1 MLPAWGAGTHA
12 GCSSHSES
20 SGLAPGGSVF
30 GVYNTPESRQL
41 CWELPVTNTQN
52 SLAVSLGV
60 GNLQNLPL
68 GTDLQIPDSLVPE
81 RAKTEAWFVRNLII
95 QIYYHQELCNDAV
108 VFLTN
113 RKQTVY
119 NSELYSTSIHKVKMN
134 VSSNITNPGLLI
146 LTEPS

>member
-1 MLPAWGAGTHA
+1 MLGARPAVNT
-12 GCSSHSES
+12 
-20 SGLAPGGSVF
+20 SG
-30 GVYNTPESRQL
+30 
-41 CWELPVTNTQN
+41 
-52 SLAVSLGV
+52 SLTVSLGA
-60 GNLQNLPL
+60 GHLQKVPL
-68 GTDLQIPDSLVPE
+68 GIELTEPSLWFQKELRQRPG
-81 RAKTEAWFVRNLII
+81 FVRNLII

-119 NSELYSTSIHKVKMN
+119 NSGLYSTSIHKVKMN